1 MGPINPLLAYV
12 AAATLVC
19 GLGVGWKVRD
29 WQCDAAY
36 AKALEKAERDRK
48 ALQGKINAIST
59 TYEQE
64 RNQADVVVAGTRTT
78 IREIYKTLPPV
89 PADCSPDIRVVRL
102 LEGSV
107 SNANRAASGQ
117 SSE

>member
-1 MGPINPLLAYV
+1 MGPINPLFAYIAV
-12 AAATLVC
+12 GALVV
-19 GLGVGWKVRD
+19 GVGAGWKVRD

-102 LEGSV
+102 LESSV

-117 SSE
+117 SGE